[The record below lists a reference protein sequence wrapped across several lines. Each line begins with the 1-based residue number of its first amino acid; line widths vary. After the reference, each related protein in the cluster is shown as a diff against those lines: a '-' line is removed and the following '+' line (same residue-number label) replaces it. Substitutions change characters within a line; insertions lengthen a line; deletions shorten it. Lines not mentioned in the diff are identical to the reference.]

1 MIEGKIIKFYREKAG
16 LTQGQLVKGICSV
29 THLSKI
35 ERGITEY
42 SEEITQ
48 LLANKLNINPQV
60 EMARYHNLSK
70 KLEQW
75 HDAIVIQNFRE
86 SKALKN
92 ELEQDELIQLQEF
105 NVYYLLLSARYH
117 LSNNQL
123 AEAKRIIDFLQK
135 GEAAYSPHDS
145 NMLKHVRGIYYFQS
159 GQFQECV
166 DVLTLID
173 QLQYNRLE
181 YYYHLAIA
189 YHSINSPVR
198 AYYYADK
205 ALRYFRKTLNMLRI
219 IDTEMVMLIQLN
231 SNEPHDFNET
241 FETYEKLLKMCDTCN
256 AVERKAKL
264 YHNLAFEYSRRK
276 QYQKAVEF
284 YTEAL
289 KLIDEHSPQYLTTLD
304 RYIFSCHAGKLV
316 SKEILKE
323 QAQKGLKLAQAAKSN
338 DWINFQL
345 HLYLLNDE
353 EENYYQCI
361 ETTALPYFKKMG
373 SRILIDYFEKKLFQ
387 YLYEKGEV
395 EKALA
400 LANSLIQGKHNHYEQ
415 N

>member
-48 LLANKLNINPQV
+48 LLAKKLNINPQV
-60 EMARYHNLSK
+60 EITRYHNLSK
-70 KLEQW
+70 KLERW
-75 HDAIVIQNFRE
+75 HDAMIMQNLQKSE
-86 SKALKN
+86 ALKN

-105 NVYYLLLSARYH
+105 NVYYQLLNVRYYLSKH
-117 LSNNQL
+117 QL
-123 AEAKRIIDFLQK
+123 AQAHGIIQYLQK
-135 GEAAYSPHDS
+135 AETTLSSHDG
-145 NMLKHVRGIYYFQS
+145 NMLKHVRGIYYFLS

-166 DVLTLID
+166 DVLISID
-173 QLQYNRLE
+173 QQQYNRLE
-181 YYYHLAIA
+181 YFYHLAIA

-241 FETYEKLLKMCDTCN
+241 IDTYEKLLQMCDTCN
-256 AVERKAKL
+256 AVERKSKL

-276 QYQKAVEF
+276 QYQEAADL
-284 YTEAL
+284 YQEAL
-289 KLIDEHSPQYLTTLD
+289 KLIDEHSPHYLTTLD
-304 RYIFSCHAGKLV
+304 RYIFSCYAGNLL
-316 SKEILKE
+316 SKELLIEK
-323 QAQKGLKLAQAAKSN
+323 AQKGMKIAQAAKSKE
-338 DWINFQL
+338 WIYFQL
-345 HLYLLNDE
+345 HLYLLNQE
-353 EENYYQCI
+353 EENYYQFI
-361 ETTALPYFKKMG
+361 EHTALLFFKKMG
-373 SRILIDYFEKKLFQ
+373 YIILIDHYEKKLFH

-395 EKALA
+395 EKALE
-400 LANSLIQGKHNHYEQ
+400 LANSLIQTKHNPYDHD
-415 N
+415 